1 MVLDKFNR
9 KHVPIG
15 GDARLSTNQKM
26 SDKNMKP
33 GNGLVN
39 LVTYY
44 QNMFDR
50 EENIHYYS
58 PDDYQ
63 NAKRKFVKYSLKSR
77 AI

>member
-1 MVLDKFNR
+1 MQNL
-9 KHVPIG
+9 
-15 GDARLSTNQKM
+15 AQLSTNQKM

-33 GNGLVN
+33 ENGLVN